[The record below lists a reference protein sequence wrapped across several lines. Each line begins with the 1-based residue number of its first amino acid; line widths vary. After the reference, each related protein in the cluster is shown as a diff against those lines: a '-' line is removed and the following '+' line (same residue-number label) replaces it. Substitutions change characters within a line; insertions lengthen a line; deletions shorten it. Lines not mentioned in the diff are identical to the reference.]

1 MNMFLCVVVVLSIAT
16 PALAQQPGAAPR
28 DSVVVVG
35 GEGVIRAAPDRAW
48 ITVGAESRALNPK
61 DAQRRNTEMMTPV
74 LAEIRAAGVA
84 EDAIRTIA
92 FDLQSEWDYVDN
104 RRVSR
109 GYVARNTVEVRV
121 DDISRVGE
129 LLEIAVGSGA
139 TTVSGVR
146 FDLKD
151 QSQLERDAL
160 SRAVS
165 DARAK
170 AEAIAAATGRA
181 IDQIVRIEEQGVSSI
196 EPPRPMFREAQ
207 LASAD
212 APPIAAG
219 QMEIRARVTVTASVR

>member
-1 MNMFLCVVVVLSIAT
+1 
-16 PALAQQPGAAPR
+16 
-28 DSVVVVG
+28 
-35 GEGVIRAAPDRAW
+35 
-48 ITVGAESRALNPK
+48 
-61 DAQRRNTEMMTPV
+61 
-74 LAEIRAAGVA
+74 VA